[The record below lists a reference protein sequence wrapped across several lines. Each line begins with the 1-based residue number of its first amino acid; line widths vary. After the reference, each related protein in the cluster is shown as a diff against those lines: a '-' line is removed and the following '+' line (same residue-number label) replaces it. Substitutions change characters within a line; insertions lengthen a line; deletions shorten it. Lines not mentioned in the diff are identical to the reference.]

1 MRTLAA
7 FGRNDLVNIWR
18 DSLLIYIVIVPWL
31 MVLLLR
37 LLIPSIS
44 AWFDNTYSIDLE
56 NYYPLILS
64 FLVLQTP
71 LMFGVIAGL
80 LVLDERDEHTLM
92 ALRVTPL
99 PLLGYMGYRIGMT
112 MLVSVVTVVLVL
124 PLTGL
129 LPLAQLPAVLPSV
142 VLASLIGP
150 LLALVM
156 VGFAGNKLE
165 GLALMKGF
173 GILLVGPLAA
183 YFITSRWQLLL
194 GLLPTYWPA
203 RAYWEVSSGGTGWP
217 FLLVGL
223 AYYALL
229 LAWLLRRFQR
239 RLDRVG

>member
-31 MVLLLR
+31 MVLMLR
-37 LLIPSIS
+37 LLIPNIS

-56 NYYPLILS
+56 TYYPLILS
-64 FLVLQTP
+64 FLVMQTP
-71 LMFGVIAGL
+71 LMFGIIAGL

-112 MLVSVVTVVLVL
+112 MLVSIVTVVLVL

-142 VLASLIGP
+142 ALASLIGP

-156 VGFAGNKLE
+156 VVFAGNKLE

-194 GLLPTYWPA
+194 GVLPTYWPA
-203 RAYWEVSSGGTGWP
+203 RAYWEASNGGTGWP
-217 FLLVGL
+217 FLLVGF
-223 AYYALL
+223 AYYVLL
-229 LAWLLRRFQR
+229 LVWLLGRFQR
-239 RLDRVG
+239 RLDRV